1 MVAFRFLTDRSRN
14 AIAQGAFDLLK
25 HVGVQVTE
33 PESLA
38 QLQGAGARVDGDRV
52 RLPAVLVEEAL
63 RSAPSEFTLHTRD
76 GRPTIRLGEHHAY
89 FGAHTDA
96 PDVLDPT
103 TGVRRPCLEADV
115 ARHARLIDA
124 MPNIDYTTA
133 SGMVADRPAE
143 VADRVSL
150 ASCLEHSVKPVL
162 SMPVTLD
169 GLADCHEMAAAAAG
183 GHEALRSCPLLVVY
197 AEPVSPLMH
206 PDESLRKLAYC
217 AHHHI
222 PLVYSGFAATGGT
235 APQSPAAAVVQL
247 CAESLS
253 GLVIHQLVEP
263 GAPFIFGGM
272 PSVMDMRTTLF
283 VYGAPEFQRG
293 VTLMAEMAHHFGL
306 PNFGTAGTG
315 DAQVFDGQAILEA
328 ASSCLVAI
336 LSGAGLVHDVAL
348 LGSATLVVPE
358 MIVAVDEIVAMLQH
372 LAGEVACGPED
383 LALDVLAQVGPGG
396 EFVTHP
402 HTLDHFRQMWY
413 PDLLYRGGAKQWVKG
428 ESQTFEQRVN
438 ARVQALLDAH
448 QPAPLPPDAA
458 AQIQQIVRRAE
469 EATGA

>member
-1 MVAFRFLTDRSRN
+1 MALLRFLTDRSRN
-14 AIAQGAFDLLK
+14 AIAQGVFDLLER
-25 HVGVQVTE
+25 VGVQVTE
-33 PESLA
+33 PEVVA
-38 QLQGAGARVDGDRV
+38 QLHGAGARFDGDRV
-52 RLPAVLVEEAL
+52 RLPALLVEEAL
-63 RSAPSEFTLHTRD
+63 RSAPSEFTLYTRD
-76 GRPTIRLGEHHAY
+76 GRPAIALGGHHAY

-96 PDVLDPT
+96 PDVLDPHT
-103 TGVRRPCLEADV
+103 SGRRPCLEADV

-124 MPNIDYTTA
+124 LPNLDYATA
-133 SGMVADRPAE
+133 SGMVADRPAA
-143 VADRVSL
+143 VADRIAL
-150 ASCLEHSVKPVL
+150 ANCLEHSTKPVL
-162 SMPVTLD
+162 AMPVTSG
-169 GLADCHEMAAAAAG
+169 GLADCHEMAALAVG
-183 GHEALRSCPLLVVY
+183 GEEALRDRPLLIVY
-197 AEPVSPLMH
+197 AEPVSPLVH

-217 AHHHI
+217 ARHQI
-222 PLVYSGFAATGGT
+222 PIVYSGFAATGGT

-253 GLVIHQLVEP
+253 GLVIHQLIEP

-293 VTLMAEMAHHFGL
+293 LTLMAEMAHHFGL

-315 DAQVFDGQAILEA
+315 DAQVFDGQAVLEA
-328 ASSCLVAI
+328 ASSCLMAI

-358 MIVAVDEIVAMLQH
+358 MIVAADEIVDMLHH

-402 HTLDHFRQMWY
+402 HTLDHFREIWY
-413 PDLLYRGGAKQWVKG
+413 PELLFRGGARQWTG
-428 ESQTFEQRVN
+428 AESQNFEQRVK
-438 ARVQALLDAH
+438 ARVLALLDTH
-448 QPAPLPPDAA
+448 QPAPLAA
-458 AQIQQIVRRAE
+458 DVMAQIHGIVQRAE
-469 EATGA
+469 EAAGA